1 MNENYLKSQIILTL
15 NNNKNNIGINNININ
30 NNTSLKESL
39 K

>member
-30 NNTSLKESL
+30 NTSLKESL